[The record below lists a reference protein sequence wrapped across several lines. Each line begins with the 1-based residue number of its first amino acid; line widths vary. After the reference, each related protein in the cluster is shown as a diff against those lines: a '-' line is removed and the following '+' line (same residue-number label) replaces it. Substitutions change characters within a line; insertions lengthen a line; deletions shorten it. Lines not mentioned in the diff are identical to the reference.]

1 MFFSGKTREFVLTCG
16 RQKIEFVQT
25 WWKRSSYIYYIYI
38 THALYSAACS
48 DFFFKVC
55 HILTKYFKKRKK
67 MQNSVSYGHL
77 SNRFLSFDCK
87 AKEADTI
94 AEDTLLLTLSS
105 SWINVWFSC
114 VILQLPED
122 YPGLAPM

>member
-1 MFFSGKTREFVLTCG
+1 
-16 RQKIEFVQT
+16 
-25 WWKRSSYIYYIYI
+25 
-38 THALYSAACS
+38 
-48 DFFFKVC
+48 
-55 HILTKYFKKRKK
+55 

-87 AKEADTI
+87 AKETDTI